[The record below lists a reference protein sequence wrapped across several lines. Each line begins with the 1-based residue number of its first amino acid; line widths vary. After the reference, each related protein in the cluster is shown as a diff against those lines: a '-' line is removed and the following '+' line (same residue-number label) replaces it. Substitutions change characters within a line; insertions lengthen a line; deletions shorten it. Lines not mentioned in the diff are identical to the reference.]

1 MALSFTK
8 KRKIQKELIPDLER
22 LDSEDLGFKEKREVQ
37 KRVIH
42 KVSLLTGDAERVERS
57 LLDKLNAGEF
67 DGLEPLEFLKKL
79 KAIVDDE
86 TGGDI
91 EPIKEP
97 TVRYIDT
104 QLKMKAS

>member
-1 MALSFTK
+1 MALSFTE

-42 KVSLLTGDAERVERS
+42 KVSLLTGDAARVERS

-67 DGLEPLEFLKKL
+67 DSLEPLEFLKKL

-86 TGGDI
+86 IGGDI

-104 QLKMKAS
+104 RLNMKAS